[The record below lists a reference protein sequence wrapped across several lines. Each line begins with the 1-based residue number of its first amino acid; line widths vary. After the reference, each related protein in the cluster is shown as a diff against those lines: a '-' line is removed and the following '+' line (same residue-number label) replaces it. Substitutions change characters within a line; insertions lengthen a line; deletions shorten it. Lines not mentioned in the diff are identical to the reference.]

1 MSRFVNKTAVHLRS
15 VFEDF
20 RILVFCCQLQLFLP
34 LHVAVSSHHTQVASV
49 DRQQHHRAGEGSI
62 ADVSQTLSRQHDEDP
77 EGTRTGIL
85 HLKSQMYFFY
95 YTKIQI
101 NIAKSC

>member
-34 LHVAVSSHHTQVASV
+34 LHVAVSSHRTQVASV
-49 DRQQHHRAGEGSI
+49 DRQQQHRAGKGSI
-62 ADVSQTLSRQHDEDP
+62 ADVSQTLSRQHDEKP
-77 EGTRTGIL
+77 EGTKAGVF
-85 HLKSQMYFFY
+85 HLRSQKYFSLY
-95 YTKIQI
+95 EY
-101 NIAKSC
+101 AD